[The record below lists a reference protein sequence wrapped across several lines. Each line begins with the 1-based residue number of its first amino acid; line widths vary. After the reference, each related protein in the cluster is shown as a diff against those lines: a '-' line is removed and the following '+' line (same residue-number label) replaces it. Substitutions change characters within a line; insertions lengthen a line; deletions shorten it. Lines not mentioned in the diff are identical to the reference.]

1 MKTEFR
7 PYNEDIGIIQCLFIM
22 QIFKV
27 IENIKNEFIV
37 SLEVKL

>member
-7 PYNEDIGIIQCLFIM
+7 LQNEGIGVIQCLFIM
-22 QIFKV
+22 QIFKI

-37 SLEVKL
+37 SLEVFS